1 MLSVAIGN
9 VIRIVT
15 GGTIREEWALLVRSL
30 LIIAGALVDLIDP
43 AEPLVGDAARA
54 AARDAARDAA
64 RAAQFDELAAVLE
77 GFHAEGYGASD
88 AAAIDPATIMVIV
101 QLVLTL
107 IEKLRKK

>member
-1 MLSVAIGN
+1 MSQSRGD
-9 VIRIVT
+9 VT
-15 GGTIREEWALLVRSL
+15 IDGVEAR
-30 LIIAGALVDLIDP
+30 VD
-43 AEPLVGDAARA
+43 PLVAATGLSDLADAALQVLGDAVEAEA
-54 AARDAARDAA
+54 KWG
-64 RAAQFDELAAVLE
+64 ELSSTLE

>member
-1 MLSVAIGN
+1 MPTEAIQN
-9 VIRIVT
+9 VIRIIT
-15 GGTIREEWALLVRSL
+15 GGTVREEWALLVKSL
-30 LIIAGALVDLIDP
+30 FQIGEALVDLLAP
-43 AEPLVGDAARA
+43 TEPTFGDAVEAEA
-54 AARDAARDAA
+54 KWG
-64 RAAQFDELAAVLE
+64 ELSSTLE